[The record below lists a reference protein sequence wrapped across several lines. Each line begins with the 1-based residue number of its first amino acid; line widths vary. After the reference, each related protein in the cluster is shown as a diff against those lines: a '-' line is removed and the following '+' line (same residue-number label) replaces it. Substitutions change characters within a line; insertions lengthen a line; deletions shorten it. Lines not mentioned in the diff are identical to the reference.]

1 MTTSFL
7 VAMALVAGGAQAP
20 AGGSA
25 AAAADDRWQPWL
37 GCWVAEEDAA
47 DRGSRTCVVPGAQ
60 GGVSIVTLVGVQT
73 VTTEARIADDREH
86 QVAVDDCRGTERV
99 RWGAR
104 GRQTFR
110 TATVACGSDAPRTVA
125 GTAFMLSG
133 PVWVDVLA
141 VRQDDTTSVHVRRY
155 RRAGNQ
161 RLADGQL
168 ALQPVRGV
176 YALETPA
183 WRVDDV
189 LEMSAVVPPDAV
201 QAALSQGPTNFA
213 LNARSLVALSDAQ
226 VPERVIDLMVALTF
240 PAKFVVQSG
249 GGGGGGG
256 FSDSM
261 VATGGYDPFFAPI
274 LGPASLYGCYSP
286 YAWAA
291 SSYSNYCGGWNPYML
306 GYGPGFYNGFY
317 GSYNYPWVIT
327 DVGQQ
332 NGGGSAAPIQGE
344 GRVVNGRGYTQI
356 TPVDASLVGS
366 SDGGGTAGG
375 MSTSGAGSSSGSGG
389 SSGVSSGGYSGGG
402 MSGGGDGGRMAMPRP
417 PGQ

>member
-1 MTTSFL
+1 MTTSIL
-7 VAMALVAGGAQAP
+7 VAMALVAGSAQAP
-20 AGGSA
+20 ADRPAGSA
-25 AAAADDRWQPWL
+25 VDERWQPWL

-47 DRGSRTCVVPGAQ
+47 DRGARTCVVPGAAD
-60 GGVSIVTLVGVQT
+60 GVSIVTLVGVQT

-86 QVAVDDCRGTERV
+86 QVVVDDCRGTERV

-104 GRQTFR
+104 GRQMFR
-110 TATVACGSDAPRTVA
+110 TATVACGSETAREVA
-125 GTAFMLSG
+125 GTSFMLSG

-141 VRQDDTTSVHVRRY
+141 VQQDGATSVHVRRY

-161 RLADGQL
+161 RLADGQM
-168 ALQPVRGV
+168 ALQPPRGV
-176 YALETPA
+176 WALDTPA

-189 LEMSAVVPPDAV
+189 LEMSGVVPPDAV
-201 QAALSQGPTNFA
+201 QAALSQGPTDFA

-240 PAKFVVQSG
+240 PAKFVVKSG
-249 GGGGGGG
+249 GGAGG
-256 FSDSM
+256 FTDSM
-261 VATGGYDPFFAPI
+261 IAGGGYDPFFAPI

-291 SSYSNYCGGWNPYML
+291 SSYSVNCGGWSPYML

-317 GSYNYPWVIT
+317 GPYNSPWVIT
-327 DVGQQ
+327 DIGQQ
-332 NGGGSAAPIQGE
+332 NGGGSAPIQGE

-375 MSTSGAGSSSGSGG
+375 MSTAGTSSSSGG
-389 SSGVSSGGYSGGG
+389 STGVSSGGYSGGG

-417 PGQ
+417 PGE